1 MKDILSNYLNELGAP
16 TEFTNIVL
24 EGYDIIYEANPNQ
37 PVASQAQAPGA
48 VKKIRAPRVT
58 KAQAPVAQAPAPAP
72 APAPASR
79 ATKTKA
85 PVGKKTSTAAVKSLT
100 PTAPAGSVTIPHPNQ
115 TVASPAP
122 TQAPIQEPT
131 QAQAPTNP
139 QTRTPVAK
147 AAKNIDP
154 TELAKMKESVNS
166 LSNIGNALPRGDLK
180 NSLVSVM
187 RTVQPISQALAKN
200 QIKDANQI
208 KQSYDELG
216 AVANQLRQ
224 GMLSGAISPKK
235 GFFGMGFGP
244 QKVYEAL
251 QDIMTVFAHAYG
263 NLGGGNVT
271 QAQASQTA
279 QPGQPGQGGQA
290 IDPQKF
296 IAAIGRNVTNAQ
308 IGFTLS
314 KNGKTITF
322 PIQNGQVM
330 FDPALLQQLE

>member
-37 PVASQAQAPGA
+37 SVASQAQVQEPSA
-48 VKKIRAPRVT
+48 VKKIRVPRAKTAEAPVQAPVQAPRV
-58 KAQAPVAQAPAPAP
+58 K
-72 APAPASR
+72 
-79 ATKTKA
+79 KTKA
-85 PVGKKTSTAAVKSLT
+85 PVAKKTSTAAVDNLKANT
-100 PTAPAGSVTIPHPNQ
+100 PMGSVPIPHPNEPI
-115 TVASPAP
+115 VAPPIAPPIAP
-122 TQAPIQEPT
+122 TPNIEQP
-131 QAQAPTNP
+131 APTNP

-166 LSNIGNALPRGDLK
+166 LSNIGDALPRGDLK

-200 QIKDANQI
+200 QVKDANQI
-208 KQSYDELG
+208 KESYDQLG

-271 QAQASQTA
+271 QAQAGQGA